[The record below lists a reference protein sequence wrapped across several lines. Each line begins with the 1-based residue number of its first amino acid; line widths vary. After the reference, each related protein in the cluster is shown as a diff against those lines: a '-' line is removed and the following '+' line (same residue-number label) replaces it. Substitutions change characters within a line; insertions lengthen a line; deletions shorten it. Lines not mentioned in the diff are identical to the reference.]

1 MNLIKVNQEL
11 FNGIT
16 CDVWRNEKH
25 EIFMTTEQLAQCI
38 GYQTRRGITKLI
50 EKNKYLKNREFSVR
64 VKLTATDN
72 KEYETRV
79 FNFEGIKEILFLAP
93 KSEIARKFRAWTRSV
108 LTAYFKGELVKAE
121 EMAKATVTRRTMTEA
136 INDSPHF
143 EKKYHI
149 IFSNLLAKLVSNGKY
164 NSVVGMRK
172 ALERPKAKLK
182 QMLDSP
188 QDLQNLQKYETSI
201 TNLLDLGFDYHEIA
215 EFLTTKKLSE
225 SLATEDSF

>member
-215 EFLTTKKLSE
+215 EFLTKEK
-225 SLATEDSF
+225 AV